1 MPALPPKLGK
11 NPTPEEVESY
21 REQLEE
27 FQRAL
32 AEKEAENTRSQARLE
47 KWKQQL
53 TEDSEKLEEEREG
66 FEAQRERL
74 DIDFEKLKIDT
85 KTHETKQRELEDWE
99 KTLEVEQAK
108 IDTLKEEGLHPP
120 AGGAGGIDPAIII
133 QQKQLLEKCFTQN
146 QATTDLVAR
155 QLKLEEQRE
164 VREKLK
170 EKKEEEKEKLKM
182 ATGKGFKPPSF
193 RGVQG
198 ERPEA
203 HILRAEDWMDASNP
217 TMEEK
222 QK

>member
-1 MPALPPKLGK
+1 M
-11 NPTPEEVESY
+11 
-21 REQLEE
+21 
-27 FQRAL
+27 
-32 AEKEAENTRSQARLE
+32 
-47 KWKQQL
+47 

-108 IDTLKEEGLHPP
+108 IDVLKEEGLPP
-120 AGGAGGIDPAIII
+120 AGGGTGGIDPAIII

-164 VREKLK
+164 VREKEKENK
-170 EKKEEEKEKLKM
+170 EKEKEKLKM
-182 ATGKGFKPPSF
+182 ATGKGFKLHPSEVF
-193 RGVQG
+193 KVRDLK
-198 ERPEA
+198 P
-203 HILRAEDWMDASNP
+203 IF
-217 TMEEK
+217 
-222 QK
+222 